1 MPGKGDACPSQAG
14 ISGFK
19 GCPDKNNDGIPDPQD
34 KCPAV
39 PGSPLFWGCPDSN
52 NDEGII
58 KQQVDA
64 ARVKAMDFGK
74 SHPPGNNKTA
84 EGQAWNR
91 RVAFKVSQ

>member
-1 MPGKGDACPSQAG
+1 MTGSRIRRTTLPPFRDPLFFGDALTT
-14 ISGFK
+14 ITTK
-19 GCPDKNNDGIPDPQD
+19 
-34 KCPAV
+34 
-39 PGSPLFWGCPDSN
+39 
-52 NDEGII
+52 EYII

-64 ARVKAMDFGK
+64 ARIKAMDFGK